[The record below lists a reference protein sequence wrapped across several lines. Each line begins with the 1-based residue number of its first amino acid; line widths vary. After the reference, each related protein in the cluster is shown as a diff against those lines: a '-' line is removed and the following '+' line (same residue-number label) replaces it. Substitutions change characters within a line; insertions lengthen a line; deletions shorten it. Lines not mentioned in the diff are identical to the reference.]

1 MNNPQTHRKNIVLL
15 ILVATLGYFV
25 DIYDLV
31 LFSVIRVQSL
41 KGIGVPD
48 EELLSIGVQLINAQ
62 MIGMLI
68 GAFYGG
74 ILSDKMGRLKVLF
87 ESILMYSLTNI
98 ANGFVADVTTYAKF
112 LKQEKK

>member
-1 MNNPQTHRKNIVLL
+1 MNNPQTNRKNIVLL

-68 GAFYGG
+68 GG
-74 ILSDKMGRLKVLF
+74 ILWRNF
-87 ESILMYSLTNI
+87 N
-98 ANGFVADVTTYAKF
+98 
-112 LKQEKK
+112 